1 MRTSRRLLKQARRAL
16 TIAFLFAGCINVLML
31 ASPLYTL
38 QIFETVV
45 PTASIETLVMLT
57 LMAGAALLVLAVL
70 EICRDRIMLRA
81 GLWLGHVLGQ
91 HMLENGLRQDTPAS
105 DLRQDA
111 RALANVKSFISS
123 NGLSPLFDAPW
134 VPFFI
139 AVLFML
145 HPKIGMFTAAVA
157 LTMLFAALVL
167 AAVTARLQS
176 ETQRAV
182 ERSEQWWNTL
192 CVNPQLTGALGLARG
207 AASQWE
213 LYHRSHVSGAYA
225 VGKRTSFIKSWVRAI
240 RVGSQIGLYGLG
252 AWLVIDN
259 ELAPG
264 ALVAAV
270 ILLSR
275 VLAPLEQMV
284 TMLKPMQQAFA
295 GYRRL
300 KSLPDDA
307 PAVRVVSG
315 GEAAVGRI
323 VMNDVTYY
331 HPTRRQP
338 ALKSVTLAL
347 EPGEFLGIVGPN
359 GAGKSTLAAVLA
371 GAVVPT
377 GGAAELDGVPVS
389 RWQRG
394 QDAPP
399 VGYLPDEPA
408 LVEGTVHENIAR
420 FTEETLAAVAR
431 SGTRAGVHEI
441 LSGLQNGYATQ
452 VGPGGQHLAL
462 RERRA
467 VALARAVH
475 GHPRLVVLDEPE
487 IGLDGQSLRAL
498 VEVLRALKA
507 EGVGIAVATQDPRLL
522 ALADKVVLL
531 NQGNV
536 QAFGP
541 AAQVAAHIG
550 GRTEPKRAANAAA
563 QAVRGTA

>member
-1 MRTSRRLLKQARRAL
+1 MRTSRRLLRQARRAL
-16 TIAFLFAGCINVLML
+16 TVAFLFAGCINTLML

-45 PTASIETLVMLT
+45 PTASIETLVLLT

-70 EICRDRIMLRA
+70 EICRDRVLLRT

-91 HMLENGLRQDTPAS
+91 HMLENGLRQDVPAN

-111 RALANVKSFISS
+111 KSLANVKSFIAS
-123 NGLSPLFDAPW
+123 NGLAPLFDAPW
-134 VPFFI
+134 VPLFI
-139 AVLFML
+139 AVLYML

-157 LTMLFAALVL
+157 GVLLLAALTL

-176 ETQRAV
+176 ESQRAV

-192 CVNPQLTGALGLARG
+192 SANPQLTGALGLARG

-213 LYHRSHVSGAYA
+213 LYHRSHVSGTYA
-225 VGKRTSFIKSWVRAI
+225 VGKRTSFIKAWVRAI
-240 RVGSQIGLYGLG
+240 RVGAQIGLYGLG
-252 AWLVIDN
+252 AWLVIEN
-259 ELAPG
+259 ELTPG

-300 KSLPDDA
+300 KALPDDA
-307 PAVRVVSG
+307 PAIRVTAGDEV
-315 GEAAVGRI
+315 AVGRM
-323 VMNDVTYY
+323 VLNDITYY
-331 HPTRRQP
+331 HPTRRSP

-347 EPGEFLGIVGPN
+347 LPGECLGIVGPN

-371 GAVVPT
+371 GAIVPT
-377 GGAAELDGVPVS
+377 GGSAELDGVPIA

-394 QDAPP
+394 EGAPP

-420 FTEETLAAVAR
+420 FNDETMAAVAR
-431 SGTRAGVHEI
+431 SGARAGVHET
-441 LSGLQNGYATQ
+441 LSGLQSGYATQ
-452 VGPGGQHLAL
+452 VGQAGAHLAL

-475 GHPRLVVLDEPE
+475 GAPRLIVLDEPE
-487 IGLDGQSLRAL
+487 IGLDGQSLRRL
-498 VEVLRALKA
+498 VDVLRALKS
-507 EGVGIAVATQDPRLL
+507 EGIGIAVATQDPRLL
-522 ALADKVVLL
+522 ALADKIVLL

-541 AAQVAAHIG
+541 ADQVAAHIG
-550 GRTEPKRAANAAA
+550 GRTEPKRTPAAA
-563 QAVRGTA
+563 HAVRGTA